1 MEKELLGLSPGKSEC
16 DMKTRFKVLLP
27 LLLLVTLP
35 TLVQAQLNYMNDNG
49 ALTITGY
56 TGSAGAVNI
65 PSAIN
70 FLPVTSIAYRAFFTN
85 GSLTSVTIPNSVTNI
100 GDAAFQFCTNLTSVT
115 ISTNIPSIGTN
126 LFYSCTSLTN
136 VTIPERV
143 TSIGYEAFWNCTSL
157 TSVTIPNS
165 VTNIGDAAFQFC
177 TNLTS
182 VTIGSSVTSAEN
194 AFGYCTSL
202 ISVTISNGITT
213 IADSMFLNCT
223 SLTNVSI
230 PNSVTNIGPG
240 AFYYCTN
247 LTSVT
252 IGSSVTSIAESAFY
266 ACSSLTNVTI
276 PNSVSS
282 IGYEAFYDCYGL
294 TGVYF
299 QGNAP
304 SLSVGSQV
312 FNDDN
317 VTSDNATIYYLP
329 GTTGWPG
336 FATISGK
343 TPVLWNPQVQTSYAS
358 FGVRANQF
366 GFTITGT
373 ANIPIVVEACVN
385 LAKPVWSPLT
395 NVTLTNGL
403 FYFGDAQWTNYARRY
418 YHLRSP

>member
-1 MEKELLGLSPGKSEC
+1 
-16 DMKTRFKVLLP
+16 
-27 LLLLVTLP
+27 
-35 TLVQAQLNYMNDNG
+35 
-49 ALTITGY
+49 
-56 TGSAGAVNI
+56 
-65 PSAIN
+65 
-70 FLPVTSIAYRAFFTN
+70 
-85 GSLTSVTIPNSVTNI
+85 
-100 GDAAFQFCTNLTSVT
+100 
-115 ISTNIPSIGTN
+115 
-126 LFYSCTSLTN
+126 
-136 VTIPERV
+136 
-143 TSIGYEAFWNCTSL
+143 
-157 TSVTIPNS
+157 
-165 VTNIGDAAFQFC
+165 
-177 TNLTS
+177 
-182 VTIGSSVTSAEN
+182 
-194 AFGYCTSL
+194 
-202 ISVTISNGITT
+202 
-213 IADSMFLNCT
+213 
-223 SLTNVSI
+223 
-230 PNSVTNIGPG
+230 
-240 AFYYCTN
+240 

-276 PNSVSS
+276 PKSVSS